1 MITPQAGGVVGVR
14 MRPGGTAGEVPR
26 NHGQKGAQ
34 ERPGPAGCS
43 EGPRRPTPASHP
55 ARARR
60 FPGRAA
66 GARAGGKSLP
76 AGHAA
81 LAGRSPGPLATAGF
95 IHLDP
100 QAPQADTGTEARPV
114 EPSPLWARVRFLPS
128 LLPALPALGP
138 PPWPSHPTPATR
150 GPQSSVRSPGRD
162 ARVPAVPGSRRGVGQ
177 LVSTVALAPT
187 SSASL
192 TKWGL
197 SSPSVLRPAWK
208 GPPPSVAGV
217 KGQRAEGKADSV
229 SMGWGR
235 WPWTLVD
242 CASEGT
248 SRGRGEGRRVMAH
261 GDREGEAR
269 SGTRHRRWPTGS
281 AAGGSADVRPRGR
294 GWRGRRG
301 PHPREEG
308 RVTWEEGRG
317 VPGPT
322 HSRKWKGSTQRE
334 EVACLMGQPAK
345 LVTAPTQRP
354 RETEAEGTGGLEGRA

>member
-1 MITPQAGGVVGVR
+1 MLLWQGARQAPWPRQASSIWTRKPLRLTRGP
-14 MRPGGTAGEVPR
+14 RPGLWSPLRSGLLPPITSSCPAGPR
-26 NHGQKGAQ
+26 APALAFSPHPSH
-34 ERPGPAGCS
+34 EGPPELCPQPRAGCS
-43 EGPRRPTPASHP
+43 GSCSPRLK
-55 ARARR
+55 
-60 FPGRAA
+60 A
-66 GARAGGKSLP
+66 G
-76 AGHAA
+76 
-81 LAGRSPGPLATAGF
+81 
-95 IHLDP
+95 
-100 QAPQADTGTEARPV
+100 
-114 EPSPLWARVRFLPS
+114 
-128 LLPALPALGP
+128 
-138 PPWPSHPTPATR
+138 
-150 GPQSSVRSPGRD
+150 
-162 ARVPAVPGSRRGVGQ
+162 GQ

>member
-114 EPSPLWARVRFLPS
+114 EPLSALGQGPLPPITSSCPAGPRA
-128 LLPALPALGP
+128 PALAFSPHPSHEGP
-138 PPWPSHPTPATR
+138 PELC
-150 GPQSSVRSPGRD
+150 PQPRAGCSGSCSPRLKAG
-162 ARVPAVPGSRRGVGQ
+162 GQ

-192 TKWGL
+192 TKQGAVVTFSPQASMERAASQCSWGQGAE
-197 SSPSVLRPAWK
+197 SRRK
-208 GPPPSVAGV
+208 GRQCEYGVGPVAM
-217 KGQRAEGKADSV
+217 D
-229 SMGWGR
+229 
-235 WPWTLVD
+235 
-242 CASEGT
+242 
-248 SRGRGEGRRVMAH
+248 
-261 GDREGEAR
+261 
-269 SGTRHRRWPTGS
+269 TR
-281 AAGGSADVRPRGR
+281 
-294 GWRGRRG
+294 
-301 PHPREEG
+301 
-308 RVTWEEGRG
+308 
-317 VPGPT
+317 
-322 HSRKWKGSTQRE
+322 
-334 EVACLMGQPAK
+334 
-345 LVTAPTQRP
+345 
-354 RETEAEGTGGLEGRA
+354 